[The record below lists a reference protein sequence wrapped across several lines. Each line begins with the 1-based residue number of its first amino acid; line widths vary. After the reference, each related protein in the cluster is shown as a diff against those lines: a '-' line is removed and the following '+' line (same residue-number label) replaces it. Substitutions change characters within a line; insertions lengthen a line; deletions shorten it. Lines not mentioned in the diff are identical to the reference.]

1 MHLLILSPYAPFPPR
16 SGGAL
21 RIYHLLRLLAAQHR
35 LTLLTFA
42 DPADAAALQ
51 PLSSRLTLHTVP
63 APRPRSLLRRAVETV
78 VSPLPDMALRNAD
91 PAYAAALARLLATES
106 FDLVQAES
114 IEMAGYL
121 AQARRAGLPTVLDE
135 FNAEALLQ
143 RRTALQ
149 DLRRPWAGRGRAL
162 VGGVYSLLQAAK
174 LARYERQVLA
184 ACDRV
189 LVVSHEDQA
198 ELRRLFPPARLQV
211 VYNGVDTAA
220 LTARTTQPAAAT
232 VIFAASLDYRPNVD
246 ALRWFVSAVLPR
258 IAAAR
263 PDVQLR
269 IVGRRPS
276 AAVRALHDGRR
287 VVLVGEVADMR
298 AELTQ
303 AAVSVI
309 PMRIGG
315 GSRLKLLEAL
325 AAGLPVV
332 STALGAMGLPGLVDG
347 LQLRIT
353 DDPQAFAAA
362 VVTLLARPELAE
374 RLGRCGRRFVEQHF
388 DWQAIAPSL
397 LGVYEQLAAERTH

>member
-1 MHLLILSPYAPFPPR
+1 MQILVLSPYAPFPPR

-21 RIYHLLRLLAAQHR
+21 RIYHLLRALAAQHQV
-35 LTLLTFA
+35 TLLTV
-42 DPADAAALQ
+42 AAADELPGLA
-51 PLSSRLTLHTVP
+51 PLRAWLTLETVP
-63 APRPRSLLRRAVETV
+63 PPPPRNLLSRALSTV
-78 VSPLPDMALRNAD
+78 FDPLPDMALRNAD
-91 PAYAAALARLLATES
+91 SAFAAALDRLLRERT
-106 FDLVQAES
+106 FDAVQAES

-143 RRTALQ
+143 RRTAVQ
-149 DLRRPWAGRGRAL
+149 DLRTPWAGRGRAL
-162 VGGVYSLLQAAK
+162 IGGVYSLVQAAK
-174 LARYERQVLA
+174 LAHYERQVVA

-189 LVVSHEDQA
+189 LVVSHEDAA
-198 ELRRLFPPARLQV
+198 ELRRLSPQAQLQV
-211 VYNGVDTAA
+211 VYNGVDTAHVVPRDA
-220 LTARTTQPAAAT
+220 QPVGAT
-232 VIFAASLDYRPNVD
+232 IIFVASLDYRPNVD
-246 ALRWFVSAVLPR
+246 ALQWFVSAVLPR
-258 IAAAR
+258 IAAER

-269 IVGRRPS
+269 IVGRRPT

-287 VVLVGEVADMR
+287 VIVVGEVADMR
-298 AELTQ
+298 EELAA

-332 STALGAMGLPGLVDG
+332 STTLGAMGLPGLVDG

-353 DDPQAFAAA
+353 DDAGAFAAA
-362 VVTLLARPELAE
+362 VITLLAQPELAG
-374 RLGRCGRRFVEQHF
+374 RLGRCGREFVVREY

-397 LGVYEQLAAERTH
+397 LQVYEDIGRR